1 MTARRRPSSPLL
13 ARVRDR
19 SPALVGGLLGGAVAA
34 GLGLAS
40 FAVLVT
46 LLWISSPYPDSGPG
60 GALHIAAALWLLAH
74 GAELVRVDTLT
85 GGAAPMGVP
94 PLLLLAVPV
103 YLLHRAARDA
113 TDGRTGGGR
122 DAHDE
127 YGVDEYGVD
136 EYGVGEYG
144 VVGEYRVVEVG
155 AEPPLAPAG
164 TAWAG
169 VVLGYLAVA
178 APAALYAAG
187 GVLRPAWVSAGV
199 CVAVVTVVA
208 AGLGVWSAYGRPGGP
223 LRRLL
228 GVLPGG
234 VRSLVLAPD
243 GRPGVAARAAAAGL
257 AVLLGG
263 GALLVAVSLAW
274 HGGAAQSSLL
284 RLTEGWSGRFAVL
297 LLCVALV
304 PNVAVWGAAYALGP
318 GFALGAGH
326 AVGPLSSAP
335 APFLPPF
342 PLLAAVPEAGA
353 GTPVHWAAG
362 AVPLVAGV
370 MVGRWVAKAAAAAER
385 GGTRPGGRP
394 AVVWS
399 AGRTARA
406 AGVASVLCAAVLA
419 GLAALSGGPLGVSV
433 LARFGPVWW
442 QVGAAA
448 LAWLA
453 LAAIPTALAVR
464 SRRCRPSRDEDPR
477 IGRQRDDAPEEEK
490 DHRARRL
497 WKAPRWAG
505 RRSPDRAGTDA
516 TGKREGSV
524 TTAGGKTSAWADDE
538 ALDALWT
545 PETSADAPDPFA
557 PHDDTWQTP
566 WPTGTPA
573 GRDGSRAGGS
583 PGGGPDPFASDDDAW
598 ETPWPTGASA
608 GRGGSRAGGSAGGGP
623 DPFASDDDAWE
634 TPWPTGASAGRGGSR
649 AGGSAGGG
657 PDPFASD
664 DDAWE
669 TPWPTGASAGRG
681 GSRAGGSPGG
691 GPDPFASDDDA
702 WQTPWPT
709 SSSAGRGG
717 LPGESGPGVVREGDV
732 LGQDSAGPGGQER
745 RGAFERHDVPPPG
758 AETL

>member
-1 MTARRRPSSPLL
+1 MAGVTEMTARRRPSSPLL

-127 YGVDEYGVD
+127 YSAD
-136 EYGVGEYG
+136 EYG

-304 PNVAVWGAAYALGP
+304 PNAAVWGAAYALGP

-477 IGRQRDDAPEEEK
+477 IGRQRDDAPEER
-490 DHRARRL
+490 DHRPGRR
-497 WKAPRWAG
+497 WKVPRWAG

-524 TTAGGKTSAWADDE
+524 TTVGGKTSAWADDE

-583 PGGGPDPFASDDDAW
+583 AGDA
-598 ETPWPTGASA
+598 
-608 GRGGSRAGGSAGGGP
+608 
-623 DPFASDDDAWE
+623 
-634 TPWPTGASAGRGGSR
+634 
-649 AGGSAGGG
+649 
-657 PDPFASD
+657 
-664 DDAWE
+664 
-669 TPWPTGASAGRG
+669 
-681 GSRAGGSPGG
+681 
-691 GPDPFASDDDA
+691 PDPFASDDDA

-717 LPGESGPGVVREGDV
+717 LPGESGPGVVREGEV

-745 RGAFERHDVPPPG
+745 RGAFERHDGPPPG

>member
-1 MTARRRPSSPLL
+1 MTEMTARRRPSSPLL

-127 YGVDEYGVD
+127 YGADEYGAG

-144 VVGEYRVVEVG
+144 VVGAYRVVEVG

-304 PNVAVWGAAYALGP
+304 PNAAVWGAAYALGP

-419 GLAALSGGPLGVSV
+419 GLAALAGGPLGVSV

-477 IGRQRDDAPEEEK
+477 IGRQRDDAPEER
-490 DHRARRL
+490 DHRPGRR
-497 WKAPRWAG
+497 WKVPRWAG

-538 ALDALWT
+538 VLDALWT

-566 WPTGTPA
+566 WPTEMPA

-583 PGGGPDPFASDDDAW
+583 PGGGPDPFAPGEDAW
-598 ETPWPTGASA
+598 E
-608 GRGGSRAGGSAGGGP
+608 
-623 DPFASDDDAWE
+623 
-634 TPWPTGASAGRGGSR
+634 
-649 AGGSAGGG
+649 
-657 PDPFASD
+657 
-664 DDAWE
+664 
-669 TPWPTGASAGRG
+669 
-681 GSRAGGSPGG
+681 
-691 GPDPFASDDDA
+691 
-702 WQTPWPT
+702 TPWPT

-717 LPGESGPGVVREGDV
+717 LPGESGPGVVREGEV

>member
-1 MTARRRPSSPLL
+1 MAGVIEMTARRRPSSPLL
-13 ARVRDR
+13 TRMRDR
-19 SPALVGGLLGGAVAA
+19 SPGLAGGLMGGAAAA

-60 GALHIAAALWLLAH
+60 GALHVAAALWLLAH
-74 GAELVRVDTLT
+74 GVELVRVDTLS
-85 GGAAPMGVP
+85 GGTAPMGVP

-113 TDGRTGGGR
+113 TDGGAGD

-127 YGVDEYGVD
+127 YG
-136 EYGVGEYG
+136 
-144 VVGEYRVVEVG
+144 VVEVG
-155 AEPPLAPAG
+155 AEPPLVPAR

-178 APAALYAAG
+178 APAALYATG
-187 GVLRPAWVSAGV
+187 GVLRPAWVSAAV
-199 CVAVVTVVA
+199 CVPVVA
-208 AGLGVWSAYGRPGGP
+208 LVGAGLGVWSAYGRPGGP

-234 VRSLVLAPD
+234 VRPLVLAPD

-274 HGGAAQSSLL
+274 HGAAAQSSLL

-297 LLCVALV
+297 LLCAALV
-304 PNVAVWGAAYALGP
+304 PNTAVWGAAYALGP

-335 APFLPPF
+335 APSLPPF

-394 AVVWS
+394 GAVWS

-406 AGVASVLCAAVLA
+406 AGLAALLCAAVLA
-419 GLAALSGGPLGVSV
+419 GLAALAGGPLGVSV

-453 LAAIPTALAVR
+453 LVAIPTALAVR
-464 SRRCRPSRDEDPR
+464 SRRCRPPCDDGPR
-477 IGRQRDDAPEEEK
+477 IGRQRDDAAE
-490 DHRARRL
+490 DDQGHRGGRL
-497 WKAPRWAG
+497 WKGPRRAG
-505 RRSPDRAGTDA
+505 RAGAAGGATDAATADGAEAVWDDDDDLGPIWAAGAPDGPDSTSPDDHWPAPWTATPSPARDGFGTGGAGAGEDFGTGGTGRAGGFGYGA
-516 TGKREGSV
+516 QPAGEGLSV
-524 TTAGGKTSAWADDE
+524 ERAPGTSPVE
-538 ALDALWT
+538 R
-545 PETSADAPDPFA
+545 ADAG
-557 PHDDTWQTP
+557 
-566 WPTGTPA
+566 TGEA
-573 GRDGSRAGGS
+573 GRAGGS
-583 PGGGPDPFASDDDAW
+583 GTGGAGRDDEGPRTA
-598 ETPWPTGASA
+598 PTGHEPDRPWTA
-608 GRGGSRAGGSAGGGP
+608 GAP
-623 DPFASDDDAWE
+623 
-634 TPWPTGASAGRGGSR
+634 
-649 AGGSAGGG
+649 
-657 PDPFASD
+657 
-664 DDAWE
+664 
-669 TPWPTGASAGRG
+669 
-681 GSRAGGSPGG
+681 
-691 GPDPFASDDDA
+691 
-702 WQTPWPT
+702 
-709 SSSAGRGG
+709 
-717 LPGESGPGVVREGDV
+717 
-732 LGQDSAGPGGQER
+732 
-745 RGAFERHDVPPPG
+745 
-758 AETL
+758 